1 MDLKALA
8 EKFNPYQI
16 EMRRYFHA
24 HPEPSTKEVETAKK
38 IREELTRAGIEW
50 RPCGKNLT
58 TGTLATIHG
67 GKPGKTFLLRG
78 DIDGLSVKER
88 PDSPSRA
95 RTTASCMPAGT
106 TAIFRCFSPR

>member
-38 IREELTRAGIEW
+38 IREELTRAGLGI
-50 RPCGKNLT
+50 
-58 TGTLATIHG
+58 ATNH
-67 GKPGKTFLLRG
+67 
-78 DIDGLSVKER
+78 
-88 PDSPSRA
+88 A
-95 RTTASCMPAGT
+95 YH
-106 TAIFRCFSPR
+106 

>member
-38 IREELTRAGIEW
+38 IREELTRAGSNGV
-50 RPCGKNLT
+50 P
-58 TGTLATIHG
+58 A
-67 GKPGKTFLLRG
+67 
-78 DIDGLSVKER
+78 
-88 PDSPSRA
+88 A
-95 RTTASCMPAGT
+95 RT
-106 TAIFRCFSPR
+106 